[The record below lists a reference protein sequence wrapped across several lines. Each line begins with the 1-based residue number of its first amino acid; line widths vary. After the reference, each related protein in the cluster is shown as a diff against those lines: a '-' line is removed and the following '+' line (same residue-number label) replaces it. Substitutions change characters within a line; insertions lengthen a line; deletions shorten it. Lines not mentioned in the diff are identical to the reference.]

1 MNLEI
6 TKVLTPVNEDGE
18 IDHRFQEDQQWII
31 EQIDP
36 DDIHALRDF
45 KQKTTDLENE
55 YGSVAIRLC
64 NVFFDRISYID
75 ENENELT
82 NKWRWRSKK
91 LRSHLQPML
100 QGLGFKPANA
110 SKLIGATE
118 LVHGLKAILFD
129 GLVVDGEDEWVR
141 KDLDFVESFPLSS
154 QYVLSCMS
162 PDGFR
167 YAKYARTLAPYNS
180 EPFEKQLTKKELE
193 EIQKQFPKDTK
204 SSRTY
209 KQKRYEKVL
218 ELNPLIENNLINEL
232 VSMIQRINPQK
243 INEHE
248 NLKLKL
254 EAIKRYLMVVLD
266 E

>member
-6 TKVLTPVNEDGE
+6 TKVLSPTKEDGQM
-18 IDHRFQEDQQWII
+18 DDRFKEDQKWII
-31 EQIDP
+31 EQIGNEVID
-36 DDIHALRDF
+36 ALRDF
-45 KQKTTDLENE
+45 KQKTTDLENQ

-64 NVFFDRISYID
+64 HVFFERISYID
-75 ENENELT
+75 ENEDEVT

-91 LRSHLQPML
+91 LRAHLQPML
-100 QGLGFKPANA
+100 QDLGFKPANA

-118 LVHGLKAILFD
+118 LIHKLKSKLSN
-129 GLVVDGEDEWVR
+129 GRGGEHKNVR
-141 KDLDFVESFPLSS
+141 KAVDFVESFSVSS

-162 PDGFR
+162 PRGFDF
-167 YAKYARTLAPYNS
+167 AMYARTWAPYNS
-180 EPFEKQLTKKELE
+180 EPLEKQLTKKELE
-193 EIQKQFPKDTK
+193 EIQKNFPKDTK

-218 ELNPLIENNLINEL
+218 EVNPSIENNLIKEL

-243 INEHE
+243 INDHE

-254 EAIKRYLMVVLD
+254 EAIKRELMVVLD

>member
-6 TKVLTPVNEDGE
+6 TKVLSPAKEDGQ
-18 IDHRFQEDQQWII
+18 IDDRFQEDQQWII

-36 DDIHALRDF
+36 VDIHALRDF
-45 KQKTTDLENE
+45 RQKITDLENE
-55 YGSVAIRLC
+55 YRSVAIRLC
-64 NVFFDRISYID
+64 HVFFDRISYID

-100 QGLGFKPANA
+100 QGLGFKPAYA

-118 LVHGLKAILFD
+118 LVHHLKAILFY
-129 GLVVDGEDEWVR
+129 GLVDGEDEGVR
-141 KDLDFVESFPLSS
+141 QSLDFVESFPCSS
-154 QYVLSCMS
+154 QYILSCMS
-162 PDGFR
+162 PTGFNF
-167 YAKYARTLAPYNS
+167 AMYARTWAPYNS
-180 EPFEKQLTKKELE
+180 EPLEKQLTKKELE
-193 EIQKQFPKDTK
+193 DIQKKFPKDTK
-204 SSRTY
+204 SSRTPI
-209 KQKRYEKVL
+209 KKRYEKVL
-218 ELNPLIENNLINEL
+218 EVNTSIENNLIKEL

-243 INEHE
+243 INDHE

-254 EAIKRYLMVVLD
+254 EAIKQELILVLD

>member
-6 TKVLTPVNEDGE
+6 TKVLTPANEDGQM
-18 IDHRFQEDQQWII
+18 DDRFQEDQRWII
-31 EQIDP
+31 EQIGP
-36 DDIHALRDF
+36 DVIDALRDF
-45 KQKTTDLENE
+45 KQKTSDLENQ
-55 YGSVAIRLC
+55 YRGAAICLC
-64 NVFFDRISYID
+64 NAFYERISYID
-75 ENENELT
+75 KNEDELT

-118 LVHGLKAILFD
+118 LIHHLKAILFND
-129 GLVVDGEDEWVR
+129 FVDGEDKDVR
-141 KDLDFVESFPLSS
+141 LSLDFVESFPISS

-162 PDGFR
+162 PTGFDF
-167 YAKYARTLAPYNS
+167 AKGARTWAPYNS

-193 EIQKQFPKDTK
+193 EIQKTFPKDTK
-204 SSRTY
+204 SSRSLI
-209 KQKRYEKVL
+209 KKRYEKVL
-218 ELNPLIENNLINEL
+218 EVNPSVENNLIKEL
-232 VSMIQRINPQK
+232 VSMIQRINPSK
-243 INEHE
+243 INDHE

-254 EAIKRYLMVVLD
+254 EAIKQELMVVLA